1 MSSPLRKYI
10 KNILLTLLMLAIT
23 FGISI
28 ALQNVFKIREHITTL
43 FVFAVFLISLL
54 TDGYLYGV
62 ASAFVAVLGINY
74 AFTYPYFNVDFSAT
88 ASLVSAGVMLI
99 ISILTCA
106 FTTKLKK
113 WQALK
118 AENEMERM
126 RANLLR
132 AVSHDL
138 RTPLTTIYG
147 AGSSLVENY
156 DKLDDEQKIQM
167 IRSIK
172 EDSEWLVRIVENLL
186 SITRLDSGNVKLLK
200 TPIVLDELFD
210 TVILKF
216 KKRYPNYEVETDL
229 PEELVVIDM
238 DPLLIEQV
246 LVNIFENAVHH
257 AKGFTCLKL
266 RVYREKNKVFF
277 EISDNGRGIAK
288 EKLGQLFSGYGNLSE
303 DNTDTHKRNAGI
315 GLSVCAS
322 IIKAHGGDIT
332 AENIENSGACFRFWL
347 IAEDNKGE
355 SNDDE

>member
-1 MSSPLRKYI
+1 MTSPLK
-10 KNILLTLLMLAIT
+10 KHLKDFLLTLVLLLIT
-23 FGISI
+23 FGFSI
-28 ALQNVFKIREHITTL
+28 LLQDVFNIWEHITTL

-54 TDGYLYGV
+54 TDGYLYGIV
-62 ASAFVAVLGINY
+62 SALIAVLAIHY
-74 AFTYPYFNVDFSAT
+74 VFTYPYFDMDFSAP
-88 ASLVSAGVMLI
+88 ASIVSAIVMLI
-99 ISILTCA
+99 ISTLTCA
-106 FTTKLKK
+106 FTTKLKH
-113 WQALK
+113 WQTLK
-118 AENEMERM
+118 TEGEMERM

-156 DKLDDEQKIQM
+156 DRLDDEQKLKM

-186 SITRLDSGNVKLLK
+186 SITRLDSKNVKILK
-200 TPIVLDELFD
+200 TPIVPEELLD

-216 KKRYPNYEVETDL
+216 KKRYPEYEIETEL

-257 AKGFTCLKL
+257 AKGFTRLSL
-266 RVYREKNKVFF
+266 RVFVKDNKAFF
-277 EISDNGRGIAK
+277 EIKDNGYGIAK

-303 DNTDTHKRNAGI
+303 ENTDTHKRNAGI

-332 AENIENSGACFRFWL
+332 AENLPGGGALFRFWL
-347 IAEDNKGE
+347 ACDDNNGE
-355 SNDDE
+355 HTDE

>member
-1 MSSPLRKYI
+1 MTSPLKKHI
-10 KNILLTLLMLAIT
+10 KNILLTLVLLLIT

-28 ALQNVFKIREHITTL
+28 LLQEVFNIWEHITTL
-43 FVFAVFLISLL
+43 FVFAVFLISFF
-54 TDGYLYGV
+54 TDGYFYGI
-62 ASAFVAVLGINY
+62 ASALIAALAINY
-74 AFTYPYFNVDFSAT
+74 AFTYPYFNVDFSAP
-88 ASLVSAGVMLI
+88 ASVVSAIVMLI
-99 ISILTCA
+99 ISILTCT
-106 FTTKLKK
+106 FTTKLKQ

-118 AENEMERM
+118 SEGEMERM

-156 DKLDDEQKIQM
+156 DKLDDAQKVQM

-186 SITRLDSGNVKLLK
+186 SITRLDSGNVKILK
-200 TPIVLDELFD
+200 TPIVLDELLD

-216 KKRYPNYEVETDL
+216 KKRYPEYEVETVL

-266 RVYREKNKVFF
+266 RVYVQKSKVFF
-277 EISDNGRGIAK
+277 EISDNGYGIAK

-303 DNTDTHKRNAGI
+303 DKTDTHKRNAGI
-315 GLSVCAS
+315 GLSVCAT
-322 IIKAHGGDIT
+322 IIRAHGGDIT
-332 AENIENSGACFRFWL
+332 AENIPGGGALFRFWL
-347 IAEDNKGE
+347 LLNNDNGE
-355 SNDDE
+355 SIHE

>member
-1 MSSPLRKYI
+1 MKKHI
-10 KNILLTLLMLAIT
+10 KDLLLSLVLLAIT

-28 ALQNVFKIREHITTL
+28 ALENVFNIWEHITTL
-43 FVFAVFLISLL
+43 FVFAVFLISLF
-54 TDGYLYGV
+54 TDGYFYGI
-62 ASAFVAVLGINY
+62 ASALVAVLAINY
-74 AFTYPYFNVDFSAT
+74 VFTYPYFHMDFSAP
-88 ASLVSAGVMLI
+88 ASLVSALVMLL
-99 ISILTCA
+99 ISVLTCA
-106 FTTKLKK
+106 LTTKLKK
-113 WQALK
+113 WQTLK
-118 AENEMERM
+118 SENEMERM

-156 DKLDDEQKIQM
+156 DKLDDAQKVQM

-172 EDSEWLVRIVENLL
+172 EDSEWLIRIVENLL
-186 SITRLDSGNVKLLK
+186 SITRLDGGNVKLLK
-200 TPIVLDELFD
+200 TPIVPDELLD
-210 TVILKF
+210 AVILKF
-216 KKRYPNYEVETDL
+216 KKRYPDYEIEIDL

-266 RVYREKNKVFF
+266 RVYREKSRVFF
-277 EISDNGRGIAK
+277 EISDNGNGIAK
-288 EKLGQLFSGYGNLSE
+288 EKLPGLFSGYGNWSQE
-303 DNTDTHKRNAGI
+303 STDTHKRNAGI

-332 AENIENSGACFRFWL
+332 AENMQGGGARFRFWL
-347 IAEDNKGE
+347 MANDNEGE
-355 SNDDE
+355 SIDDQ